1 MFSRTAYQVPLPGH
15 RTLTL
20 GPRTLVMGILN
31 VTPDSFSDGGLHA
44 SAGAAIEAGLAM
56 AACGA
61 DLIDVGGESTRP
73 GAEQVPAD
81 EERRRVVPVVSALA
95 RQVEVPISVD
105 TTKADVASAAID
117 AGAGIVNDI
126 SGLLYDPA
134 LARVVAARRAGLVLM
149 HMRGRPSE
157 MYALARY
164 GALMDEI
171 ADELGAA
178 LGRALDA
185 GIDRERVMLDPGLG
199 FAKTADQTLA
209 ALAQLDAPALQA
221 LDRPLVVGPSRKSF
235 LDPAGSRGAPATRD
249 WPTAAAVTTAVLAG
263 AHIVRVHRVEAMAEV
278 VRTADAIRAHRTAYQ
293 HPG

>member
-1 MFSRTAYQVPLPGH
+1 MFSRTAYQVPLPGQ

-44 SAGAAIEAGLAM
+44 SADAAIEAGLAM
-56 AACGA
+56 AARGA

-105 TTKADVASAAID
+105 TTKAEVASAAID

-171 ADELGAA
+171 ADELDAA

-235 LDPAGSRGAPATRD
+235 LDPAGSGAPATRD

>member
-1 MFSRTAYQVPLPGH
+1 
-15 RTLTL
+15 
-20 GPRTLVMGILN
+20 
-31 VTPDSFSDGGLHA
+31 
-44 SAGAAIEAGLAM
+44 M
-56 AACGA
+56 AASGA
-61 DLIDVGGESTRP
+61 DLLDVGGESTRP
-73 GAEQVPAD
+73 GAEQVPVD

-171 ADELGAA
+171 ADELGGA

-249 WPTAAAVTTAVLAG
+249 WPTAAAVTAAVLAG